1 MKITPIA
8 SEFIGILASVVKMYR
23 GYIVYHRWLGWQ
35 ISILYLTGL
44 KMIRLGNILLMNIVY
59 GLNNMYHPWLSYFWL

>member
-23 GYIVYHRWLGWQ
+23 GYIVYIAGGKYTIHVHV
-35 ISILYLTGL
+35 I
-44 KMIRLGNILLMNIVY
+44 NVY
-59 GLNNMYHPWLSYFWL
+59 GLGTTPVSGN